1 MNEELGVWTYEDC
14 ALVLIDYQKEMFE
27 VIRSETEA
35 DLVELNVR
43 LLAKTA
49 RALDMPIVLSTVGV
63 AFGLNGPTLPSILS
77 ELEGIEPIDRSSMN
91 AFEDASFREAV
102 RATGRRRL
110 IIGGLHTEICLTF
123 ATVQALKDGYH
134 AMFVADAV
142 GGRSQVAHRT
152 GLERLS
158 YAGAVPST
166 ALAVN
171 TELFRD
177 WATPQAGPARDVIYW
192 YFTEVPKLTAA
203 VGVADA
209 EKQAATAALQGG
221 R

>member
-1 MNEELGVWTYEDC
+1 MNKDLGVWTYEDC

-27 VIRSETEA
+27 VIRSETDA

-49 RALDMPIVLSTVGV
+49 KALDVPIVLSTVGV
-63 AFGLNGPTLPSILS
+63 GFGINSPTVPSILS

-91 AFEDASFREAV
+91 AFEDDAFREAV
-102 RATGRRRL
+102 AATGRKRL

-123 ATVQALKDGYH
+123 ASVQALKDGYDV
-134 AMFVADAV
+134 MYVTDAV
-142 GGRSQVAHRT
+142 GGRSQIAHRT
-152 GLERLS
+152 GIERLAH
-158 YAGAVPST
+158 AGAVPTT

-177 WATPQAGPARDVIYW
+177 WATPAAGPARDVIYW
-192 YFTEVPKLTAA
+192 YFAEAPKLTGA
-203 VGVADA
+203 VGVAEA
-209 EKQAATAALQGG
+209 EKQAAAAALQGAN
-221 R
+221 

>member
-1 MNEELGVWTYEDC
+1 MNKELGVWTYEDC

-27 VIRSETEA
+27 VIRSETDA

-49 RALDMPIVLSTVGV
+49 KALDLPIVLSTVGV
-63 AFGLNGPTLPSILS
+63 GFGLNGPTLPSILS
-77 ELEGIEPIDRSSMN
+77 ELDGIEPIDRSSMN
-91 AFEDASFREAV
+91 AFEDDAFREAV

-123 ATVQALKDGYH
+123 ATVQALKDGYDV
-134 AMFVADAV
+134 MFVTDAV
-142 GGRSQVAHRT
+142 GGRSQIAHRT
-152 GLERLS
+152 GIERLS
-158 YAGAVPST
+158 HAGAVPST

-177 WATPQAGPARDVIYW
+177 WATPPAAPALEVIHW
-192 YFTEVPKLTAA
+192 YFIEVPKLTPA

-209 EKQAATAALQGG
+209 EKKAAAAALQG
-221 R
+221 